1 MNPFAFRT
9 RIESHP
15 EELLALAKI
24 WAVSTGRLDAIKALD
39 SLPSHPSRAEV
50 DPFAPYVSNWL
61 ADETAPK
68 NVNLFP
74 PVIKQ
79 IYEMPNPVKL
89 LSEIRMDAV
98 KLSDSD
104 LSVTLSHAGKT
115 ADFHFDSIDSNLTK
129 GGLITLLAE
138 MHNDAHNPINF
149 DGTMKSIP
157 PLTPEYLSTIDQW
170 FGSIQ
175 NLIGPAGINSI
186 TDFVHG
192 IRDGIYFEGVSEP
205 DIMANQ
211 KMYDIFKSTGML
223 DRPIKEAIRN
233 YSKAQPMR
241 RPPQKS
247 LHGKF
252 ATLKDAAKAL
262 NASFSKSNDK
272 AVTNDVR

>member
-39 SLPSHPSRAEV
+39 SLPGHPSRAEV

-74 PVIKQ
+74 SVIKQ

-104 LSVTLSHAGKT
+104 LSVTLSYAGKT
-115 ADFHFDSIDSNLTK
+115 ANFHFDSIDSNLTK

-149 DGTMKSIP
+149 DGTMKSVP
-157 PLTPEYLSTIDQW
+157 PLTQEYLST
-170 FGSIQ
+170 S
-175 NLIGPAGINSI
+175 
-186 TDFVHG
+186 
-192 IRDGIYFEGVSEP
+192 
-205 DIMANQ
+205 
-211 KMYDIFKSTGML
+211 
-223 DRPIKEAIRN
+223 PIKEAIRN
-233 YSKAQPMR
+233 YREAQPMQR
-241 RPPQKS
+241 HSQKTIHS
-247 LHGKF
+247 KF

-262 NASFSKSNDK
+262 NAPFDKSNDK
-272 AVTNDVR
+272 AVINDVR

>member
-1 MNPFAFRT
+1 
-9 RIESHP
+9 
-15 EELLALAKI
+15 
-24 WAVSTGRLDAIKALD
+24 
-39 SLPSHPSRAEV
+39 
-50 DPFAPYVSNWL
+50 
-61 ADETAPK
+61 
-68 NVNLFP
+68 
-74 PVIKQ
+74 
-79 IYEMPNPVKL
+79 
-89 LSEIRMDAV
+89 
-98 KLSDSD
+98 
-104 LSVTLSHAGKT
+104 
-115 ADFHFDSIDSNLTK
+115 
-129 GGLITLLAE
+129 

-233 YSKAQPMR
+233 YREAQPMR

-252 ATLKDAAKAL
+252 ATLKDAAKAF